1 MKIERN
7 KYLKTRVEVLEPLAG
22 VRDERHYL
30 FEVKQPLRQKILD
43 HNPYLS
49 LISTDMV
56 QFKGFAVHEYL
67 TAEAKGEDVEEAI
80 INVIDILDTYE
91 RIY

>member
-7 KYLKTRVEVLEPLAG
+7 KYLKTHVEVLEPLAG
-22 VRDERHYL
+22 VRDEKHFV

-43 HNPYLS
+43 NEPYLS
-49 LISTDMV
+49 MISTDMV
-56 QFKGFAVHEYL
+56 QFSGFAIFEQL
-67 TAEAKGEDVEEAI
+67 TAEAKGKDVEEAI

-91 RIY
+91 KIY